1 MRPSLFLAGLVLA
14 ASLSALAGCA
24 GRTAPAGPVP
34 PQSVYKVRAALL
46 NLLECPSLTCTVV
59 EDLHDGQEVAV
70 LSPRQGDWVQV
81 RVLPHGREGYVLAR
95 FLGR

>member
-1 MRPSLFLAGLVLA
+1 MRRSLLLA
-14 ASLSALAGCA
+14 AIILATALPGLAGCA
-24 GRTAPAGPVP
+24 GRAAPAGPVP

-46 NLLECPSLTCTVV
+46 NLLECPSLTCPVT

-70 LSPRQGDWVQV
+70 LSPRLGDWVQV
-81 RVLPHGREGYVLAR
+81 RVLPGGREGYVLAR